1 VVSLKAVEVV
11 SDVKIAGL
19 LVDPAKRQI
28 LRHLAER
35 ELTQKMLGDLLGM
48 TDPSVYYHL
57 KALRVAGLITVART
71 EPEAHGILQKF
82 YTANALYFLADYPEM
97 PLDLRRYFLAVNLER
112 LRGVFAILRAVR
124 GIEISLSS
132 GDMERL
138 ADRLAYALV
147 EVAKGARYQDS
158 RPSEDRE
165 SLIINLYGDALQL
178 VIERDPDSVSLLS
191 SKLAS
196 LGFSRRPGVEGNT
209 GRTPS

>member
-1 VVSLKAVEVV
+1 LKAVQVV
-11 SDVKIAGL
+11 SDVKIARL

-48 TDPSVYYHL
+48 ADPSVYYHL
-57 KALRVAGLITVART
+57 KALRVARLITIART

-82 YTANALYFLADYPEM
+82 YSANALYFLADYPEM

-112 LRGVFAILRAVR
+112 LRGVFAILRAVG
-124 GIEISLSS
+124 GIEVSLSS

-138 ADRLAYALV
+138 ADRFAHALI
-147 EVAKGARYQDS
+147 EVAKGARYQEA
-158 RPSEDRE
+158 PPTGERE
-165 SLIINLYGDALQL
+165 SLIINMYGDALQL
-178 VIERDPDSVSLLS
+178 VIERDPESISLLS

-196 LGFSRRPGVEGNT
+196 LGFSRRRGGEGT
-209 GRTPS
+209 AGRTPS

>member
-1 VVSLKAVEVV
+1 LKAVQVI
-11 SDVKIAGL
+11 SDVETAGL

-48 TDPSVYYHL
+48 ADPSVYYHL
-57 KALRVAGLITVART
+57 KTLRVAGLITVART

-82 YTANALYFLADYPEM
+82 YSANALYFLADYPEM

-112 LRGVFAILRAVR
+112 LRGVFAILRAVG

-138 ADRLAYALV
+138 ADRLAYALI
-147 EVAKGARYQDS
+147 EVAKGARYQTY
-158 RPSEDRE
+158 PPAGERE
-165 SLIINLYGDALQL
+165 SLIINMYGDALQL
-178 VIERDPDSVSLLS
+178 VIERDPDSVSLLR

-196 LGFSRRPGVEGNT
+196 LGFSRRPGAEGPA
-209 GRTPS
+209 GETPS